1 MTDRS
6 DSLHNPSKDPARL
19 AADLLQHYS
28 FELAGYSLVQQIAI
42 WLEYY
47 PAEWLPFA
55 IIEALYQ
62 GRYKAISVE
71 QILNLW
77 ERRQQPVYHFNHEFE
92 RLICGN
98 LPYPIGPA
106 PKDALEQAETVLSN
120 PALSYRKMLLELPS
134 IQAASRLERLS
145 EIPSLKL
152 AFPRANVVAPV
163 PPPLEPVAAVVTNGH
178 QVAPIAEPP
187 GSPKELMVE
196 PNDTPNRDREFQD
209 FQAGVVFGLSSGL
222 AVASLKPGFRL
233 AWSQLYHPNWMAFL
247 ETPAAIAPFTPERG
261 SVGSGE

>member
-6 DSLHNPSKDPARL
+6 ETLHNPSKDPARL

-98 LPYPIGPA
+98 LPYPIAADPQ
-106 PKDALEQAETVLSN
+106 DAVERAETVLAN

-134 IQAASRLERLS
+134 IQAASKLERLS

-152 AFPRANVVAPV
+152 AFPRAPVAAPGL
-163 PPPLEPVAAVVTNGH
+163 PPLEPALESTTNGH
-178 QVAPIAEPP
+178 HAAAIAAAPGSANGAIAEPQ
-187 GSPKELMVE
+187 E
-196 PNDTPNRDREFQD
+196 PPHRDRDFQD

-222 AVASLKPGFRL
+222 AVSSLKPSFRL

-247 ETPAAIAPFTPERG
+247 ETPAAIAPFTPEVRNG
-261 SVGSGE
+261 GGE

>member
-1 MTDRS
+1 M
-6 DSLHNPSKDPARL
+6 
-19 AADLLQHYS
+19 LQHYS

-92 RLICGN
+92 RLICGK
-98 LPYPIGPA
+98 LPYPIA
-106 PKDALEQAETVLSN
+106 ADSQVAVERAETVLSN
-120 PALSYRKMLLELPS
+120 PALSYRKMVLELPS

-152 AFPRANVVAPV
+152 AFPRAPVAP
-163 PPPLEPVAAVVTNGH
+163 PGPLPLEPVAEPTPNGH
-178 QVAPIAEPP
+178 QAAAIAAAPISLNGTRKEPH
-187 GSPKELMVE
+187 ENLH
-196 PNDTPNRDREFQD
+196 RDRDFQD

-222 AVASLKPGFRL
+222 AVTSLKPSFRL

-247 ETPAAIAPFTPERG
+247 ETPAAIAPFTPEVKG
-261 SVGSGE
+261 GVGGGE